1 MFQTLKIHS
10 TVSEEP
16 NISDRIL
23 AKTILRMIP
32 HFVTP
37 NQVTIFR
44 YITIPFILFFLIFG
58 HNVSGIILFSISA
71 FSDAVDG
78 ALARTR
84 NQITDWGKMHD
95 PLADKLLISSV
106 GALVVSIFI
115 SFYLIAVIISIEI
128 FLIINAIYKIRK
140 GQKTITALLPGKIK
154 MILQSFGVS
163 FVLLFIVFP
172 NLSWLLPLAAILL
185 YVSIFFALLSLI
197 VYRSI

>member
-1 MFQTLKIHS
+1 MLKTLKIHS

-16 NISDRIL
+16 NFSDRIL
-23 AKTILRMIP
+23 ARTFLKLIP
-32 HFVTP
+32 YFVTP

-44 YITIPFILFFLIFG
+44 YITIPFILFFLVSG
-58 HNVSGIILFSISA
+58 HSTLGIILFSISA
-71 FSDAVDG
+71 FSDAIDG
-78 ALARTR
+78 SLARTR

-115 SFYLIAVIISIEI
+115 NFYLIAIIITIEI
-128 FLIINAIYKIRK
+128 FLIVNALLKIRK

-163 FVLLFIVFP
+163 LVLLYIVFP
-172 NLSWLLPLAAILL
+172 NLPWLLPLAAVLL

-197 VYRSI
+197 VYSSF